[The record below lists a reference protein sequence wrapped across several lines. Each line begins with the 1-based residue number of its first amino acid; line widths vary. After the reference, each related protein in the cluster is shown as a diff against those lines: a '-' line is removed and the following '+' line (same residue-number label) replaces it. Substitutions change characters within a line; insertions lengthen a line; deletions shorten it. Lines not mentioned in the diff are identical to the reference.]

1 MLLKLQ
7 PMLNRRTLL
16 QGLGAGGAVTTVS
29 ACDAP
34 ARLASLPEKLRVHA
48 PFRGMPEDCR
58 IALDG
63 SDDDVLGRIGSD
75 ALHRELEYAQRNNRD
90 LGPASFLAISGG
102 GENGA
107 YGAGLLTGW
116 TQLGT
121 RPEFKG
127 VTGVSTGALS
137 APFAFLGPDYD
148 QQLERVYTQISLAD
162 VMVSRGLLTALLSDS
177 AYDSTPL
184 LHMIR
189 GFVTPAFLSA
199 IAAEYQ
205 KGRLLMVATT
215 NLDVPVGMLWNMG
228 AIASSGHPR
237 AGELFAHILLAS
249 ASIPGVFPPVM
260 IDIEVGDDHYQ
271 EMHVDGG
278 TMTQVVLYPP
288 SFGRA
293 EMLKGFASVDPK
305 LVSDLVRRQRRLYV
319 IRNACGP
326 GERETVARSTIK
338 IASRAVSTLIQT
350 QGTGDL
356 YRLYVIAQRDGI
368 DYNVAYI
375 PDSFKEKL
383 PAPFDQ
389 AYMRKLYAVGREA
402 MLQGTPWHKQ
412 PPGFDATPLHLE
424 PDKPVASRL

>member
-90 LGPASFLAISGG
+90 LGPANFLAISGG

-137 APFAFLGPDYD
+137 APFAFLGPEYD
-148 QQLERVYTQISLAD
+148 KELERVYTQISLAD

-199 IAAEYQ
+199 IAVEYQ

-215 NLDVPVGMLWNMG
+215 NLDVPVGVLWNMG
-228 AIASSGHPR
+228 AIAASGHPR

-260 IDIEVGDDHYQ
+260 IDIEAGDERYQ

-278 TMTQVVLYPP
+278 TMAQVVLYPP
-288 SFGRA
+288 SFGRT
-293 EMLKGFASVDPK
+293 EIVKSLASADQQF
-305 LVSDLVRRQRRLYV
+305 VSELMRRQRRLYV
-319 IRNACGP
+319 IRNA
-326 GERETVARSTIK
+326 R
-338 IASRAVSTLIQT
+338 
-350 QGTGDL
+350 
-356 YRLYVIAQRDGI
+356 
-368 DYNVAYI
+368 
-375 PDSFKEKL
+375 
-383 PAPFDQ
+383 
-389 AYMRKLYAVGREA
+389 
-402 MLQGTPWHKQ
+402 
-412 PPGFDATPLHLE
+412 
-424 PDKPVASRL
+424 